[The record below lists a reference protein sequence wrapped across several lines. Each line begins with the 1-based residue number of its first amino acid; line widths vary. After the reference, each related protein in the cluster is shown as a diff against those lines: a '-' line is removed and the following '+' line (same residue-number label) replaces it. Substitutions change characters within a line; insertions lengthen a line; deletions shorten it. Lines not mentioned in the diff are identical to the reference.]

1 MKAIITQTEL
11 NQDTLAAVIADAVS
25 KASAATTNSKRWI
38 NAIARATVELESN
51 PHMTFN
57 HDSHSLLILSP
68 ASGAVYEANGTC
80 QCRAFEQGQPCWHRA
95 AAKLVVNYLDRVQ
108 L

>member
-11 NQDTLAAVIADAVS
+11 NQETLAAVVADAVASAS
-25 KASAATTNSKRWI
+25 KAKTNSQRWI
-38 NAIARATVELESN
+38 NAIARATVELETN
-51 PHMTFN
+51 PHMTYR

-68 ASGAVYEANGTC
+68 ESGNVYSANGTC
-80 QCRAFEQGQPCWHRA
+80 GCKAFELGYPCWHRA

-108 L
+108 